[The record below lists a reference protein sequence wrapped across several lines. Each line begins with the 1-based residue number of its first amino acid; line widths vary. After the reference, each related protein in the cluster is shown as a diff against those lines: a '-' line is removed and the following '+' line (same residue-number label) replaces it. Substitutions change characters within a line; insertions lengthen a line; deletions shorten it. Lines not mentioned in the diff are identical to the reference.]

1 MKNEK
6 ELLESIKQMRLGTS
20 QLDRER
26 EYWTLEEREQL
37 IRMYTSLVGIT
48 EIAIQLQ
55 RRESAIIQQIVKL
68 GLFDLAENIPHRQRS
83 EKKPVCLCCKCLIHD
98 GCPFYQSM
106 QHITEDD

>member
-6 ELLESIKQMRLGTS
+6 ERLESIKQMRLGTS

-48 EIAIQLQ
+48 AIQLQ

>member
-6 ELLESIKQMRLGTS
+6 ERLESIKQMRLGTS

-83 EKKPVCLCCKCLIHD
+83 EKSLYV
-98 GCPFYQSM
+98 YAVSA
-106 QHITEDD
+106 